1 METKVLEKTL
11 LHQGRVFK
19 LIREKMRLPN
29 GTTVDLDIIRH
40 PGAAA
45 MVPLKDDGSLVMVR
59 QYRHAVG
66 GYIWEIPA
74 GTLDHGESPLECAK
88 RELIEE
94 TGYAAERW
102 EKLGAIIPVP
112 GYSDEKIHIFL
123 AGDLHASLQNLDS
136 DEIIHVREV
145 PFEKAFAM
153 IEKGEI
159 KDSKT
164 ITSLFLAKRR
174 LEKKE
179 GAHLP
184 CSSAI
189 ARLWKSP

>member
-45 MVPLKDDGSLVMVR
+45 MVPLKDDGSLIMVR

-94 TGYAAERW
+94 TGYAAESW
-102 EKLGAIIPVP
+102 EGLGTIIPVP

-123 AGDLHASLQNLDS
+123 AADLHAALQNLDS

>member
-1 METKVLEKTL
+1 METKVLKKTL
-11 LHQGRVFK
+11 LHQARVFK
-19 LIREKMRLPN
+19 LIRENITLPN

-45 MVPLKDDGSLVMVR
+45 MVALKDEKSLVMVR

-74 GTLDHGESPLECAK
+74 GTLDPGESPRECAK

-94 TGYAAERW
+94 TGYSAEHW
-102 EKLGAIIPVP
+102 QELGAIIPVP

-123 AGDLHASLQNLDS
+123 ATDLRAAHQDLDP
-136 DEIIHVREV
+136 DEILDVREV
-145 PFEKAFAM
+145 PFEKAFEM

-159 KDSKT
+159 IDSKT
-164 ITSLFLAKRR
+164 ISSLFLAKKR
-174 LEKKE
+174 LQKRE
-179 GAHLP
+179 GGHL
-184 CSSAI
+184 
-189 ARLWKSP
+189 L